1 MRRWLQIV
9 ALAVVI
15 SSAGKK
21 FGVKVFDGTRQKMFV
36 NEKRIFTFLTLAR
49 IFKSQIGYT
58 DGYLYFK
65 HRRNDATH
73 NRFISTNEIF
83 FFGANA
89 VTGTYFIAILKQ
101 KKNKID
107 KLYFD

>member
-1 MRRWLQIV
+1 
-9 ALAVVI
+9 
-15 SSAGKK
+15 
-21 FGVKVFDGTRQKMFV
+21 MFV

-73 NRFISTNEIF
+73 NRFISANEIF
-83 FFGANA
+83 FLGPMPLQ
-89 VTGTYFIAILKQ
+89 VQLISKLSSTPQKSRSRFITVFSTCKDAFLKFECH
-101 KKNKID
+101 IF
-107 KLYFD
+107 YIG

>member
-36 NEKRIFTFLTLAR
+36 NEKRIFTFWLHRWLF
-49 IFKSQIGYT
+49 IF
-58 DGYLYFK
+58 
-65 HRRNDATH
+65 
-73 NRFISTNEIF
+73 
-83 FFGANA
+83 
-89 VTGTYFIAILKQ
+89 
-101 KKNKID
+101 
-107 KLYFD
+107 

>member
-83 FFGANA
+83 FLGP
-89 VTGTYFIAILKQ
+89 VPLQVPILIAILNP
-101 KKNKID
+101 KKP
-107 KLYFD
+107 KL

>member
-65 HRRNDATH
+65 HRRNDGTH

-83 FFGANA
+83 FFLGPMPLQ
-89 VTGTYFIAILKQ
+89 IHILQ
-101 KKNKID
+101 Q
-107 KLYFD
+107 F